1 MRKRTR
7 GEKSGAGR
15 EFVLAL
21 GLHLPGFDLA
31 NGNLQPAEGQ
41 DAARA
46 VELIGPARGGRLVLV
61 SSLRG
66 GAAERAHAALEL
78 SAFARREA
86 EELRQRFE
94 CASGPTLALL
104 CDEGA
109 NELGEL
115 LGPLLGEDLRLF
127 ARAPLRGGERV
138 ELVAVRASSTAQAL
152 RPAATRA
159 SFLAALDEAPR
170 EWANLLW
177 ERLGSPAFGAR
188 AGFEGGAARWSDARG
203 ALCWLEARERA
214 LAGRLEG
221 LDEWIELASAED
233 ARGFLDA
240 AVSQRLERVFLDLEA
255 PGEGLLE
262 AAFDPRQPILSEAEI
277 AAFRD

>member
-21 GLHLPGFDLA
+21 GLHLPGFDLDV
-31 NGNLQPAEGQ
+31 GNLQPVQGQ

-66 GAAERAHAALEL
+66 SAAERAHAALEL
-78 SAFARREA
+78 FSFARREA
-86 EELRQRFE
+86 EDLRQRFE
-94 CASGPTLALL
+94 CACGPTLALL

-109 NELGEL
+109 SELGEL

-138 ELVAVRASSTAQAL
+138 ELIPVLSSLAPPAA
-152 RPAATRA
+152 RPATTRA
-159 SFLAALDEAPR
+159 SFLAALDDAPR
-170 EWANLLW
+170 ELAGFLW
-177 ERLGSPAFGAR
+177 ERLAAPALGAR
-188 AGFEGGAARWSDARG
+188 ASFESGAARWSDARG
-203 ALCWLEARERA
+203 PLCALEARERA
-214 LAGRLEG
+214 LSGRLEG
-221 LDEWIELASAED
+221 LEESIELASLEE

-240 AVSQRLERVFLDLEA
+240 VVEARLERVVHELEA
-255 PGEGLLE
+255 PGE
-262 AAFDPRQPILSEAEI
+262 AALDAAYDPRQPILSEAEI